1 MSQPTDKIE
10 IKHATKE
17 FIVDNLVEPYYKDM
31 VKATISGKKW
41 WRTLGITFE
50 TSSKIMVA
58 IGGILGFSAG
68 FYHDDTLSFVS
79 GSVSCMSLALLQIAS
94 FSYKENKKQGDELN
108 ILLKKLNLDTVP
120 LMPRSEDQTTVMQ
133 ARTQGPTCRSEYTY
147 PKPLNPAYQYPA
159 YQHQHPAYQQQYPA
173 YQQQHPAYQEEQFL
187 AREERYKA
195 EIEAL
200 IQVVQELNHK
210 VEQASGPGSRPAS
223 PASPGSRPASPG
235 SRREPMQMLVRPSI
249 KPRENIMFEIPD
261 ESDRQF

>member
-1 MSQPTDKIE
+1 MTQPPEKIE

-31 VKATISGKKW
+31 VQATISGKKW

-133 ARTQGPTCRSEYTY
+133 ARTQAPCRSEYTY
-147 PKPLNPAYQYPA
+147 PKPFNPAYQQPA
-159 YQHQHPAYQQQYPA
+159 YQHPA

-210 VEQASGPGSRPAS
+210 VEQASGPG
-223 PASPGSRPASPG
+223 PGSRPASPA

-261 ESDRQF
+261 ACDRQF

>member
-1 MSQPTDKIE
+1 MTQPPEKIE

-31 VKATISGKKW
+31 VQATISGKKW

-133 ARTQGPTCRSEYTY
+133 ARTQAPDRS
-147 PKPLNPAYQYPA
+147 
-159 YQHQHPAYQQQYPA
+159 YQHQPAYQQQQPA
-173 YQQQHPAYQEEQFL
+173 YQQQQQQQKAFQEEQFL

-200 IQVVQELNHK
+200 IQVVQELNYK
-210 VEQASGPGSRPAS
+210 VEQTQASGPGSRPVS
-223 PASPGSRPASPG
+223 PA
-235 SRREPMQMLVRPSI
+235 SRREPMHKANATSINMTENMLV
-249 KPRENIMFEIPD
+249 
-261 ESDRQF
+261 

>member
-1 MSQPTDKIE
+1 MTQPPEKIE

-31 VKATISGKKW
+31 VQATISGKKW

-133 ARTQGPTCRSEYTY
+133 ARTQAPDRSYQQHTY
-147 PKPLNPAYQYPA
+147 QQPQ
-159 YQHQHPAYQQQYPA
+159 YQQQQQQPQYQ
-173 YQQQHPAYQEEQFL
+173 YQQKQKAFQEEQFL
-187 AREERYKA
+187 SREQEYRA

-200 IQVVQELNHK
+200 IQVVQELNYK
-210 VEQASGPGSRPAS
+210 VEKTQASGPRSRPVSPASRPAS
-223 PASPGSRPASPG
+223 P
-235 SRREPMQMLVRPSI
+235 PMQMLVRPSI
-249 KPRENIMFEIPD
+249 NMTENMMV
-261 ESDRQF
+261 

>member
-133 ARTQGPTCRSEYTY
+133 ARTLAPDRS
-147 PKPLNPAYQYPA
+147 
-159 YQHQHPAYQQQYPA
+159 YQQQYPQQQQYQQ
-173 YQQQHPAYQEEQFL
+173 YQQQQHTYQQQQQQQKAFQEEQFL

-210 VEQASGPGSRPAS
+210 VEQASGPG
-223 PASPGSRPASPG
+223 PGSRPASPA

-261 ESDRQF
+261 ECDRQF

>member
-1 MSQPTDKIE
+1 MTQPPEKIE

-31 VKATISGKKW
+31 VQATISGKKW

-133 ARTQGPTCRSEYTY
+133 ARTQAPDRS
-147 PKPLNPAYQYPA
+147 
-159 YQHQHPAYQQQYPA
+159 YQQQYPQQQQYQQ
-173 YQQQHPAYQEEQFL
+173 YQQQQHTYQQQQQQQKAFQEEQFL

-200 IQVVQELNHK
+200 IQVVQELNYK
-210 VEQASGPGSRPAS
+210 VEQASGPVQKMP
-223 PASPGSRPASPG
+223 
-235 SRREPMQMLVRPSI
+235 LVRPSI
-249 KPRENIMFEIPD
+249 NFTENMMV
-261 ESDRQF
+261 